1 MAKQTNNKEFSPIDV
16 ISRVLRG
23 DTSAFE
29 GIVRRFERPL
39 RAWLATQAPPAVDVD
54 ELAQRTFVVVFS
66 KLREFERGTDFAA
79 WLFTIARFQ
88 LKTELT
94 RLRRVADYHA
104 RFAPELLQRE
114 LERRS
119 AEYPEVQQHR
129 LDHLTECLKSLGEH
143 LQRYITWRYEE
154 EIPLEEMAARSGRSV
169 SAVKK
174 QLWQLRRKLHECIEA
189 RMATER
195 GMS

>member
-1 MAKQTNNKEFSPIDV
+1 MAKQTDQDDFLPNDLIA
-16 ISRVLRG
+16 RVVRG
-23 DTSAFE
+23 ETSAFE
-29 GIVRRFERPL
+29 TIVRRFERPL

-66 KLREFERGTDFAA
+66 KLREFEPGSDFAA

-119 AEYPEVQQHR
+119 SEAPELQQNR
-129 LDHLTECLKSLGEH
+129 LEHLAECLQSLGEH
-143 LQRYITWRYEE
+143 LQRYIKWRYEE
-154 EIPLEEMAARSGRSV
+154 EIPLEEMAARSDRSV

-174 QLWQLRRKLHECIEA
+174 QLWQLRRRLHECIET
-189 RMATER
+189 RMATE
-195 GMS
+195 GGKS